1 MQKKNSVLFKEKLYI
16 NTFNFQKNAK
26 KVKAKSNI
34 TITFWKT
41 IKINVS
47 YAKCLRQFDVFQPPL
62 LSNLYLHL
70 ACLKWTINKKTTT
83 KINFVNIFFNQELA
97 QCCKIRKIQHF

>member
-1 MQKKNSVLFKEKLYI
+1 MCYNNAKKISVLFKEKLYI

-47 YAKCLRQFDVFQPPL
+47 YAKCLRQFDVFQPL
-62 LSNLYLHL
+62 YCLTCTCIWHASNG
-70 ACLKWTINKKTTT
+70 
-83 KINFVNIFFNQELA
+83 Q
-97 QCCKIRKIQHF
+97 